1 MTLPSEKQTDLQ
13 TYLTANT
20 PKTAAG
26 RPGKLLGQ
34 LPEILR
40 LYDEGLLW

>member
-20 PKTAAG
+20 PKPLLEG
-26 RPGKLLGQ
+26 RKTTGATTRNSSSL
-34 LPEILR
+34 
-40 LYDEGLLW
+40 

>member
-20 PKTAAG
+20 PKPLLEG
-26 RPGKLLGQ
+26 RKLLGQ